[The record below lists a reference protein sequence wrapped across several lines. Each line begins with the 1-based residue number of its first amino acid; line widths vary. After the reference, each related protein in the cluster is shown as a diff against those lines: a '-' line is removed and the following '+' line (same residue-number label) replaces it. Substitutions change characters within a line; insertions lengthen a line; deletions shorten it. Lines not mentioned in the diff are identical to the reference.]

1 MSKLIKLDL
10 VSKFT
15 ITERLLPSVLLKKKK
30 NINIY
35 FYLRD
40 RIDALEDSSLRV
52 GNTS

>member
-30 NINIY
+30 Y
-35 FYLRD
+35 KYLFLFERQ
-40 RIDALEDSSLRV
+40 
-52 GNTS
+52 N